1 MSAPDKHLF
10 PSVHK
15 GIVRA
20 ALAALALE
28 NHPAAQRYGTA
39 AQDILIEEAA
49 APDLIGDR
57 QQGRGLHYYC
67 SIRPDGTAMGK
78 HPLTGGYCNGKNEP
92 APSPLTVM
100 EAEYRTALALWG
112 ANKLPAAMQ
121 SLTRSLHMLADTC
134 CPPHSSGLTYFS
146 RYAGAH
152 KRYEA
157 LAAEIFWHART
168 EEDSAAAWAEQAAP
182 HIPYALF
189 TDLLRGGSPMT
200 GGGWRTGTFA
210 EICNRLADSGNAELS
225 AVLGRDETAR
235 RESVRR
241 RILLSIRVCAALLAA
256 FDRDVQD
263 TSLPVWKEN
272 KPYWLKAWHDGS
284 LVAQSPFYL
293 HFEDD
298 GTVIFETKG
307 GLRLSVSMTGAV
319 WLAARRSGAVQRF
332 RFGCEPMLTLYPDG
346 DQNRLLSV
354 QHGIIHTV
362 RRIGMLQS
370 EYFMRQTFFL
380 LMTEPPKNA
389 NYIYR
394 E

>member
-1 MSAPDKHLF
+1 MSAADKHLF

-20 ALAALALE
+20 ALFALVLE
-28 NHPAAQRYGTA
+28 EHPAAKRYGA
-39 AQDILIEEAA
+39 AARDILIEEAA

-67 SIRPDGTAMGK
+67 SIRPDGTALAK
-78 HPLTGGYCNGKNEP
+78 HPLLGGYCNGKNEP
-92 APSPLTVM
+92 APSPLTVL
-100 EAEYRTALALWG
+100 ESEYRTALALWR

-121 SLTRSLHMLADTC
+121 SLTRSLHMLADIC

-146 RYAGAH
+146 RYAAAH

-157 LAAEIFWHART
+157 LAAEMFWHAKT
-168 EEDSAAAWAEQAAP
+168 EEESAAAWAKQAVP
-182 HIPYALF
+182 YIPYDTL
-189 TDLLRGGSPMT
+189 TDLMRGGSPMT
-200 GGGWRTGTFA
+200 GGGWRTGAFA
-210 EICNRLADSGNAELS
+210 EICNRLADSGNAELA
-225 AVLGRDETAR
+225 AVLGTDENAR

-241 RILLSIRVCAALLAA
+241 RVLLAIRFCTALLAA

-263 TSLPVWKEN
+263 DTLPVWREN
-272 KPYWLKAWHDGS
+272 RPYWLKAWHDGR
-284 LVAQSPFYL
+284 LLAESPFYL

-298 GTVIFETKG
+298 GTVIFETRG
-307 GLRLSVSMTGAV
+307 GLLLSVSVTGAV
-319 WLAARRSGAVQRF
+319 WLSARRSGLVQRF

-346 DQNRLLSV
+346 DQNRLLAV
-354 QHGIIHTV
+354 QRGMPCAV
-362 RRIGMLQS
+362 RRIGLLQT

-380 LMTEPPKNA
+380 LMTEQPKNA
-389 NYIYR
+389 KYIYR